1 MNTYSFL
8 DVVATIVGPGGSI
21 SIGSGA
27 GVAEEGISIEFADD
41 LDTMLIG
48 ADGKGQHGLSANR
61 SGTITVRLLK
71 TSPVNQQLMAMA
83 EFQSASASTHGQ
95 NTLVVTDVSRNDVVT
110 AKQVAFAR
118 RPSLQFAKDPGL
130 NEWRFNAVAIFPVL
144 GS

>member
-1 MNTYSFL
+1 MNVYSFL
-8 DVVATIVGPGGSI
+8 DVVATLVGPGGAI

-27 GVAEEGISIEFADD
+27 GVGEEGISIEYTDD
-41 LDTMLIG
+41 LDSMLIG

-61 SGTITVRLLK
+61 SGSITVRLLK

-95 NTLVVTDVSRNDVVT
+95 NTLVISDVSRNDVVT
-110 AKQVAFAR
+110 AKLVAFAR
-118 RPSLQFAKDPGL
+118 RPSLTFAKDPGL
-130 NEWRFNAVAIFPVL
+130 NEWRFNAIEIFPVL